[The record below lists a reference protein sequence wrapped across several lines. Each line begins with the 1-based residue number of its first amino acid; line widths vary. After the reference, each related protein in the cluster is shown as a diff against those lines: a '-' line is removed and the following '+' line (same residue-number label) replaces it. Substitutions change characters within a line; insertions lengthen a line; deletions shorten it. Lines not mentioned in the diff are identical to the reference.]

1 MESNLIVIKQLPV
14 IEEHLRVLSEK
25 IDDQVSVAMDMVCTA
40 DTVRDVK
47 KIRAELNREFKAL
60 EDQRKAVKTA
70 VLGPYEGFEKTY
82 TQYVGVKFRAA
93 DESLKKKISDVEDV
107 LKDQKE
113 ADIREYYM
121 EKAASLNVDPKEY
134 PFERAGINIT
144 LSASEKS
151 LKAGADEF
159 LQRIADGLTMIE
171 SQPLRDEILVE
182 FKKSM
187 NAPQAT
193 AFVIE
198 RRRLAEE
205 EHQRA
210 EKRRAEEAAMRA
222 HEFSVKKDTEAQEAL
237 AGPAEE
243 VSAPTGEAAA
253 AVREEPIYHTKFT
266 VWGTKDKLLAVKKFL
281 NDGGYRY
288 E

>member
-1 MESNLIVIKQLPV
+1 MESNLIVVKQLPV

-25 IDDQVSVAMDMVCTA
+25 IDDQVSVAMDMACTA

-47 KIRAELNREFKAL
+47 KVRAELNREFKAL
-60 EDQRKAVKTA
+60 ENQRKTVKAA

-82 TQYVGVKFRAA
+82 TQYVGMKFRAA
-93 DESLKKKISDVEDV
+93 DDSLKKKISDVEDV

-113 ADIREYYM
+113 ADIREYYI
-121 EKAASLNVDPKEY
+121 EKAASLNIDPKEY
-134 PFERAGINIT
+134 PFERAEINIT

-182 FKKSM
+182 FRKSL

-198 RRRLAEE
+198 RHRLAEE

-210 EKRRAEEAAMRA
+210 EKRRAEENALKEHASA
-222 HEFSVKKDTEAQEAL
+222 VESDTETQERL
-237 AGPAEE
+237 ASPTEE
-243 VSAPTGEAAA
+243 VSAPAEECEPVRGEP
-253 AVREEPIYHTKFT
+253 VYHTKFT
-266 VWGTKDKLLAVKKFL
+266 VWGTKDKLLAVKEFL
-281 NDGGYRY
+281 DDGGYRY